1 MDITRLLILPVLLL
15 LLVAAA
21 CSRHSAVSDTLL
33 HADEIIEQDP
43 DSAMN
48 LLESVD
54 KDDLSGDDL
63 AYYSLLYTQAQVKC
77 GVVVTS
83 DSLHSFAYRMYRN
96 SSSSDL
102 KKRAYFYNA
111 QIAYFRGNLKH
122 AMRDILVA
130 YDISKKESDSYWT
143 AKSAELIS
151 DIFFESYN
159 YKESEIYEIEAVDNY
174 LKAGR
179 IMNHHYALCDL
190 STIYLSENKLTE
202 GLNLRDSLRMIVL
215 SESPIDSALIDYIDD
230 ASTPDLVKAGKYN
243 EVAQILSREGINSE
257 SLGNTIIKSYL
268 YHGTDDIEKAEKALS
283 HALEI
288 SVDEKDRIRVLY
300 ASYRQA
306 LADEKYEKAALL
318 SDTLLFLQS
327 SLAAEILNESV
338 TSVQRDYYSGEATAK
353 EERANFLLSTLIM
366 VTAIAVIV
374 IVFGVIVYKLKMRL
388 RKEEIESNIAS
399 IIDLKEQ
406 YDKIGEE
413 NQRLYRRL
421 NEQNDTVETLQQ
433 ELDDKSRQVM
443 KNTVIVE
450 NLFRDKWT
458 TLNMLC
464 NEYFERGD
472 NEKTRAGILK
482 DIEGELK
489 KFRNPKNLKQ
499 IEIAVDDYLG
509 GIMALLRAE
518 CSFLKEE
525 DFIFLSLLISGFSV
539 RAVCLFTDIKYK
551 LFYLKKSRLIRRID
565 DSNAPHKSLFL
576 DKIK

>member
-1 MDITRLLILPVLLL
+1 M
-15 LLVAAA
+15 
-21 CSRHSAVSDTLL
+21 
-33 HADEIIEQDP
+33 
-43 DSAMN
+43 
-48 LLESVD
+48 
-54 KDDLSGDDL
+54 K
-63 AYYSLLYTQAQVKC
+63 
-77 GVVVTS
+77 
-83 DSLHSFAYRMYRN
+83 
-96 SSSSDL
+96 
-102 KKRAYFYNA
+102 
-111 QIAYFRGNLKH
+111 
-122 AMRDILVA
+122 DILVA
-130 YDISKKESDSYWT
+130 YDISKMGNDPYWI

-151 DIFFESYN
+151 DIFYESYN
-159 YKESEIYEIEAVDNY
+159 YKESEIYRIEAVNNY
-174 LKAGR
+174 FKAGR
-179 IMNHHYALCDL
+179 IMNHRYALCDL
-190 STIYLSENKLTE
+190 ATIYLSENKLKE
-202 GLNLRDSLRMIVL
+202 GLKLRDSLSMIVL

-230 ASTPDLVKAGKYN
+230 ASTPDLAEAGKYD
-243 EVAQILSREGINSE
+243 EVAQILSREGRDSE
-257 SLGNTIIKSYL
+257 SLSNTIIKSYL
-268 YHGTDDIEKAEKALS
+268 YHGTDDIEKAEKALT

-288 SVDEKDRIRVLY
+288 SVNEKDRIRVLY

-338 TSVQRDYYSGEATAK
+338 TSVQRDYYSGVAIAK
-353 EERANFLLSTLIM
+353 EQKANFLLSTLIM

-374 IVFGVIVYKLKMRL
+374 IVFGIIVYKLKMRL
-388 RKEEIESNIAS
+388 RKEEIESNITS

-421 NEQNDTVETLQQ
+421 DEQIDAVETLQQ

-450 NLFRDKWT
+450 KLFRDKWT

-472 NEKTRAGILK
+472 NEKTRASILN
-482 DIEGELK
+482 DIEEELK

-499 IEIAVDDYLG
+499 IEMAVDDYLG
-509 GIMALLRAE
+509 GIMSLLRAE

-525 DFIFLSLLISGFSV
+525 DFIFLSLVFAGFSV

-551 LFYLKKSRLIRRID
+551 LFYLKKSRLIKRID
-565 DSNAPHKSLFL
+565 DSNAPHRTLFL
-576 DKIK
+576 DKFK